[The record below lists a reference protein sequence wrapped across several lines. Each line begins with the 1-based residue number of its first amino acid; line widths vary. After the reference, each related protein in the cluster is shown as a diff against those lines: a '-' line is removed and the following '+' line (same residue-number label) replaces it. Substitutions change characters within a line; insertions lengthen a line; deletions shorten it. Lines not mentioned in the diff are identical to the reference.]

1 MLAKNLEKLGL
12 TAKEAKVYLALLELG
27 EANIQNISKKSKVKR
42 TTVYDVI
49 DSLREKGLVG
59 VTVSRKKVLYFAEN
73 PQLILNK
80 IEEKEKIA
88 REIMPELMSIANALE
103 KKPKIRFFEGDE
115 GIKEVYLD
123 TLNYPGE
130 ELLAWVTGEAVKSFD
145 KSFLN
150 EYYLPQRIKK
160 KIWVR
165 AIAVDDEVMRQY
177 KESDQKFLR
186 KTRLISS
193 KEFPFVV
200 EINLYGGSKI
210 AIMSFKE
217 KISLI
222 IESQKIYTTLKSIF
236 ELQWCSL
243 SKK

>member
-12 TAKEAKVYLALLELG
+12 TSKEAKVYLALLELG

-59 VTVSRKKVLYFAEN
+59 TTVSRKKVLYFAEN

-145 KSFLN
+145 QSFLN

-186 KTRLISS
+186 KTKLIPS

-200 EINLYGGSKI
+200 EINLYGGNKI

-236 ELQWCSL
+236 ELQWRSL
-243 SKK
+243 DK